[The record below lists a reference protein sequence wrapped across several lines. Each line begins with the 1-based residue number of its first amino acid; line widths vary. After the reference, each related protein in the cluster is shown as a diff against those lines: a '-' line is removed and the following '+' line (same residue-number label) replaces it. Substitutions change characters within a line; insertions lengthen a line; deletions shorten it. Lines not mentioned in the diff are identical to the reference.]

1 MLEEAKKKKLSK
13 QQQLKLFWKNYPVVI
28 NPDITAPPTGVRK
41 TTPDWSGSPSFPQYT
56 SESLSTKII
65 SKNRHDSVIKSINE
79 SVELVQFD
87 QLTEELKEYFKDHVF
102 KIIHEKK
109 EKHFSVSSNLDM
121 KQKQAAYN
129 LIALSAMSSL
139 IASRVLL
146 DKAFFKRNQSL
157 NTRFADALQRAVNVA
172 ASDPGIIQ
180 KIRQNSRNMNLITME
195 EVQIIDSFKNP
206 NFDSNVLVF
215 VFIFVFLFLRIN

>member
-1 MLEEAKKKKLSK
+1 M
-13 QQQLKLFWKNYPVVI
+13 
-28 NPDITAPPTGVRK
+28 
-41 TTPDWSGSPSFPQYT
+41 
-56 SESLSTKII
+56 
-65 SKNRHDSVIKSINE
+65 
-79 SVELVQFD
+79 
-87 QLTEELKEYFKDHVF
+87 F

-206 NFDSNVLVF
+206 NFDSKNTGIPLKIIKETFDRGVAAYKAGVRPTK
-215 VFIFVFLFLRIN
+215 I